1 MSILVSN
8 SLARGLRRER
18 AVDTRTADR
27 QWLHWAWLPVLAG
40 LGLSLLGIAAIG
52 TTEPVLAQR
61 QLGFL
66 IVGCLHGRPR
76 DRTLTDTSDDWNDA
90 IAR

>member
-18 AVDTRTADR
+18 AVATRTADR

-40 LGLSLLGIAAIG
+40 LGLS
-52 TTEPVLAQR
+52 
-61 QLGFL
+61 F
-66 IVGCLHGRPR
+66 
-76 DRTLTDTSDDWNDA
+76 
-90 IAR
+90 

>member
-27 QWLHWAWLPVLAG
+27 QWLHWAWLPVVAG

-52 TTEPVLAQR
+52 TTEHNS
-61 QLGFL
+61 G
-66 IVGCLHGRPR
+66 VGCGVGHGFS
-76 DRTLTDTSDDWNDA
+76 LQ
-90 IAR
+90 

>member
-27 QWLHWAWLPVLAG
+27 QWFIGRGYPCWL
-40 LGLSLLGIAAIG
+40 
-52 TTEPVLAQR
+52 
-61 QLGFL
+61 
-66 IVGCLHGRPR
+66 
-76 DRTLTDTSDDWNDA
+76 DWV
-90 IAR
+90 